1 MTQDQTETRA
11 RLITQ
16 AQTLMQTVESEA
28 RSLSAEESQ
37 TLDRILADVDKIDAE
52 ARHAERV
59 NKVSGL
65 VKSLDEPVGR
75 IATAARAAHKHNSD
89 EYREAFFHYLRSNDS
104 SELRA
109 LSIATNTAG
118 GFTVPQT
125 TEARIVEKM
134 YQASVIR
141 NLASVRTTPDD
152 RLIAVENGLG
162 TAAVVNEAATIAAN
176 DVSFTQVSIGAH
188 KYATRIT
195 VSRELMDDSAIDLE
209 AYIVDKLSMRIA
221 RAQEEHFWDG
231 NDNAPPNGQPQ
242 GVITGATVGKTAT
255 AGQVSTGLTKPE
267 DIFDW
272 IHSLAPQYR
281 SGAVILTSDEV
292 VSDIRKMREGS
303 GTGAFM
309 WEPNGPSSAM
319 RDGAAGTI
327 AGVPYYIC
335 EFVNTI
341 AANAVVGVY
350 GQFSNYEIFDRGATE
365 ILVDPYSN
373 AANWQVNLYVV
384 KRTDAVRTLDE
395 AFRTFKMAST

>member
-1 MTQDQTETRA
+1 MTQDQHETRA

-16 AQTLMQTVESEA
+16 AQTLMSTVEKEA
-28 RSLSAEESQ
+28 RSLSSEESQ

-52 ARHAERV
+52 ARHAERAS
-59 NKVSGL
+59 KVSGL
-65 VKSLDEPVGR
+65 VKSLDEPIGR
-75 IATAARAAHKHNSD
+75 VAHAVRSAARSNSD

-109 LSIATNTAG
+109 LTIGSASAG
-118 GFTVPQT
+118 GYTVPTT

-134 YQASVIR
+134 YQASIIR
-141 NLASVRTTPDD
+141 NLATVRSTPDD
-152 RLIAVENGLG
+152 RKIAVENGLG
-162 TAAVVNEAATIAAN
+162 TAAIVGEAGSISAN
-176 DVSFTQVSIGAH
+176 DVSFSQVEVGAY

-209 AYIVDKLSMRIA
+209 AYIVDKLSTRIA

-231 NDNAPPNGQPQ
+231 VDSSDFPM
-242 GVITGATVGKTAT
+242 GVIDGLAAGKTAT
-255 AGQVSTGLTKPE
+255 AGQVSSGLTKPE

-272 IHSLAPQYR
+272 LHTLAPQYR
-281 SGAVILTSDEV
+281 SGAVIVTSDQV
-292 VSDIRKMREGS
+292 VSQIRKMREGS

-309 WEPNGPSSAM
+309 WEPNGPSTAM

-335 EFVNTI
+335 EYVDAI
-341 AANAVVGVY
+341 AAAKVVGVY
-350 GQFSNYEIFDRGATE
+350 GQFSNYEIYDRGQTE

-395 AFRTFKMAST
+395 AFKTFKMNTT

>member
-1 MTQDQTETRA
+1 MNQQHETRA
-11 RLITQ
+11 RLINQ
-16 AQTLMQTVESEA
+16 AQELMGTVESEKRA
-28 RSLSAEESQ
+28 LTAEESQ
-37 TLDRILADVDKIDAE
+37 TLDRILADVDKFDAE
-52 ARHAERV
+52 ARTEAKRSRV
-59 NKVSGL
+59 SDL
-65 VKSLDEPVGR
+65 AKSLDEPVGR
-75 IATAARAAHKHNSD
+75 IATAARAASKSSAE
-89 EYREAFFHYLRSNDS
+89 EYRDAFFHYLAKNDP

-109 LSIATNTAG
+109 LSIATTTAG
-118 GFTVPQT
+118 GYTVPET
-125 TEARIVEKM
+125 TESRIVQKM

-141 NLASVRTTPDD
+141 SLATVRSTPDD

-162 TAAVVNEAATIAAN
+162 TASIVNEAATISAS
-176 DVSFTQVSIGAH
+176 DVSFSQVSVGAH

-195 VSRELMDDSAIDLE
+195 LSRELMADSVIDLE
-209 AYIVDKLSMRIA
+209 SYLVDKLSMRIA

-231 NDNAPPNGQPQ
+231 SDDAPPNGQPQ

-267 DIFDW
+267 DVFDW
-272 IHSLAPQYR
+272 LHSLSPQYR

-292 VSDIRKMREGS
+292 VADIRKMREGS

-309 WEPNGPSSAM
+309 WEPNGPSTAM

-335 EFVNTI
+335 EFVDTI

-365 ILVDPYSN
+365 VFVDPYSN
-373 AANWQVNLYVV
+373 APNWQVNVYVV
-384 KRTDAVRTLDE
+384 KRTDAVRTLDD
-395 AFRTFKMAST
+395 AFRTFKMNTT